1 MISRLLC
8 LGSVFLLST
17 CFAQEAKKQAAVDP
31 VEQNELRANA
41 TMRTLNTA
49 ALTYVTTYEKTGY
62 PPTLSSM
69 ASEDGSQEYN
79 EEHAGL
85 ITEDLGCK
93 NPPCTVHHYLFS
105 YTKTKKGYVV
115 TARPEAYGVS
125 GKLSLYSDQ
134 TAVIRATF
142 EDREA
147 TADDPPVDKLLA
159 GTLKGAKK

>member
-8 LGSVFLLST
+8 LGSLFLLGI
-17 CFAQEAKKQAAVDP
+17 CFAQEAKKQADIDP
-31 VEQNELRANA
+31 VKQNELRA
-41 TMRTLNTA
+41 TGVVRTLNTSA
-49 ALTYVTTYEKTGY
+49 ITYLTTYEKTGY
-62 PPTLSSM
+62 PPTLNSM
-69 ASEDGSQEYN
+69 AKEDGSQEYN

-93 NPPCTVHHYLFS
+93 NPPCAFRHYLFS

-134 TAVIRATF
+134 TVVIRATF

-147 TADDPPVDKLLA
+147 TADDLPVDTLLA
-159 GTLKGAKK
+159 GTSKDAKK